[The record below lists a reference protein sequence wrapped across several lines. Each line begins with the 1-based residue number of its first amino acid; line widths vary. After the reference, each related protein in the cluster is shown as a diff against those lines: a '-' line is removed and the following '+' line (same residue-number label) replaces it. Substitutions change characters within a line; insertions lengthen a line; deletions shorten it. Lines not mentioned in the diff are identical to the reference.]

1 MSELAEPN
9 LCNNQNTSE
18 WPGFE
23 NRWEHRL
30 IDLSNPQGNK
40 CIQEIN
46 RTLPWHLVY
55 PSAPMLI
62 RRKTRVHFVQFP
74 ERSTPLAESEL
85 PFLKVKQV
93 YTLITQILFHKRLRW
108 ETVSV

>member
-40 CIQEIN
+40 QTNKQNLAMAFGISVSSYANQKKDEGPFCTISRKIH
-46 RTLPWHLVY
+46 T
-55 PSAPMLI
+55 PS
-62 RRKTRVHFVQFP
+62 RK
-74 ERSTPLAESEL
+74 
-85 PFLKVKQV
+85 
-93 YTLITQILFHKRLRW
+93 
-108 ETVSV
+108 